1 MVGYWILYFIPF
13 FGANIYS
20 GVQHWKLSLA
30 QASGAKIER
39 FKVYRTVVRYSLFAF
54 VLYLLIPSAG
64 AATAAKYLVPGGLFV
79 CAVMINKMVS
89 AYHKMV

>member
-1 MVGYWILYFIPF
+1 MLCKAPT
-13 FGANIYS
+13 FGAFL
-20 GVQHWKLSLA
+20 V
-30 QASGAKIER
+30 
-39 FKVYRTVVRYSLFAF
+39 SLFAF